1 MTVAKIIMF
10 ANYLYLYTFILLIL
24 LLSTN
29 IFKSIICNHQH
40 QVLQLVLQHSH
51 NELCLLWSLLS
62 LLFISLLHFY
72 LIHILN
78 MAPDCC
84 NGPKTSMFPWGHQHC
99 TRWTSCTLG
108 CRSTCPGMSPPSRHA
123 PCPGCCHQWCHK
135 WTWWIQSTHQ
145 ERRWELGSLLPDIKL
160 DISSFNKD

>member
-1 MTVAKIIMF
+1 MFAKIICI
-10 ANYLYLYTFILLIL
+10 FILLFFWFYYYL
-24 LLSTN
+24 LKFLNPSYAIINIRSFSWSCNTHTMSFACCEVYYFLS
-29 IFKSIICNHQH
+29 
-40 QVLQLVLQHSH
+40 
-51 NELCLLWSLLS
+51 
-62 LLFISLLHFY
+62 FITLLHFY

-108 CRSTCPGMSPPSRHA
+108 CRSTCPGMSPPSHHA

-145 ERRWELGSLLPDIKL
+145 ERRWELGSLLPDVKL
-160 DISSFNKD
+160 DI